1 MMNIL
6 IIALILFFAGIA
18 LLAAGSI
25 NYQIR
30 AFYHKKAWNG
40 LTKPY
45 LFAGVPAS
53 LLGLLLIFINF

>member
-1 MMNIL
+1 MTIL
-6 IIALILFFAGIA
+6 IIALILLFTGIA

-30 AFYHKKAWNG
+30 AFYNKKAWNG

-45 LFAGVPAS
+45 LWVGAPAS

>member
-1 MMNIL
+1 MNVL
-6 IIALILFFAGIA
+6 IFALILWFTGIS

-30 AFYHKKAWNG
+30 AFYNKKAWLG

-45 LFAGVPAS
+45 LYAGAPAS

>member
-1 MMNIL
+1 MNVL
-6 IIALILFFAGIA
+6 MIALALFFVGIA

-25 NYQIR
+25 TYQIR
-30 AFYHKKAWNG
+30 AFYNKKAWNG

-45 LFAGVPAS
+45 LYAGVPAS